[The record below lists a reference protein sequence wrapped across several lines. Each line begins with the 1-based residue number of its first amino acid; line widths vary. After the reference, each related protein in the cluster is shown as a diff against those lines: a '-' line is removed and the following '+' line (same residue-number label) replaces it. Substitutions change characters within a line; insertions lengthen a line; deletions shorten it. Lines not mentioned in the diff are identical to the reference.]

1 MSNKVIINRGKTGW
15 GGPLEVFETE
25 VQKYVVSITGG
36 GIHPLAERIGEL
48 LGVPTKDGFKEKIEP
63 ETMIVV
69 VVDCGGTLRCGLY
82 PKMGVKTVDVHAIS
96 PSGPMSKFMT
106 EDIFVSG
113 TTINDVKLSG
123 EALVNEEK
131 PVKTIINEPTVEKA
145 DYKENES
152 NNQLKKKKGMF
163 DYVASLG
170 KAIGKVVNIFY
181 QGGRESIDIVLKNIL
196 PFMTFVSILVGIINF
211 SGIGNVIA
219 NAVKPLAGSLPGLI
233 ALAIICAIPFLSPI
247 LGPGAVIAQVVGVL
261 IGVEIGKGT
270 IPATYALPALFAIN
284 TQAGAD
290 FLPVGL
296 TLCEATPETVEVG
309 TPAILFSRLVTA
321 PFSVLIAWVISLGMY

>member
-1 MSNKVIINRGKTGW
+1 MSKKVIISRGKSGW

-25 VQKYVVSITGG
+25 TQKYVVSITGG
-36 GIHPLAERIGEL
+36 GIHPLAERIAEL

-63 ETMIVV
+63 EEMIVV

-106 EDIFVSG
+106 ADLFVSG
-113 TTINDVKLSG
+113 TTIEEVALSG
-123 EALVNEEK
+123 EAAPEPVIKEPVIENTQSDEK
-131 PVKTIINEPTVEKA
+131 LEAGNKVVAEQ
-145 DYKENES
+145 S
-152 NNQLKKKKGMF
+152 KKKKGLF

-181 QGGRESIDIVLKNIL
+181 QGGRESVDIVLKNIL
-196 PFMTFVSILVGIINF
+196 PFMTFVSILVGVINF

-270 IPATYALPALFAIN
+270 IPPTYALPALFAIN

-296 TLCEATPETVEVG
+296 TLCEATPETVEIG

-321 PFSVLIAWVISLGMY
+321 PFAVLIAWAISLGMY